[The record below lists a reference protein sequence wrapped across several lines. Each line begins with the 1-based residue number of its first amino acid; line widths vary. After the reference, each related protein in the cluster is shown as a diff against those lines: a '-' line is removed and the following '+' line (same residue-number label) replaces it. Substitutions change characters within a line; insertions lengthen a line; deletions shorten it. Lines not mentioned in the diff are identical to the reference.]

1 MSGATNGHDSFI
13 GCYLL
18 RSHHPKARW
27 RTYIGFTVNPLRR
40 IRQHNGELTQGAWR
54 TKRWRPWEMV
64 VVVYGFADQ
73 RTALQFEW
81 TWQHA
86 ETSLD
91 VKDACRAMRGI
102 VRKRGADKLKGV
114 SGQILTLFAILSTS
128 PWKYF
133 PLKIRFLSG
142 EVWRMVGDVLQV
154 VVEPDNNCLCLPEHM
169 GVSVGALQDLECL
182 QLQQDESNSSKYCE
196 NYTSYNDGG
205 YDESL
210 LEDAGVLIMTED
222 MDTTISSQGLAESPK
237 KKSRKNMKIRCIF
250 CEELA
255 QRTWSECPGCGG
267 RSHIGCLAEHF
278 LRVMPPPSVGYE
290 SIGTIPR
297 QYACLPISGSC
308 PRCIHPVEWN
318 DVLAM
323 LKTAGWKRGTG
334 ENSSPQKKGKNPCK
348 GSTSAS
354 PLKNSCKSLEDRL
367 FSLIVDDQA
376 PVAKRTGS
384 DGSPPETQSLAFR
397 VIRRLR
403 EEGRDEPFHTDENK
417 FNGSDGCQDMIVS
430 PLPPP
435 TKTSEPSIQEED
447 HHGCPVSPIDV
458 IDLCSPDKD
467 VIDLVDSPE

>member
-1 MSGATNGHDSFI
+1 
-13 GCYLL
+13 
-18 RSHHPKARW
+18 
-27 RTYIGFTVNPLRR
+27 
-40 IRQHNGELTQGAWR
+40 
-54 TKRWRPWEMV
+54 MV

-91 VKDACRAMRGI
+91 VKDACRTMRGI
-102 VRKRGADKLKGV
+102 VRRRGADKLKGV

-128 PWKYF
+128 PWKHF

-154 VVEPDNNCLCLPEHM
+154 VVEHENNNNNCLCLPEHM
-169 GVSVGALQDLECL
+169 DVSVGALQDLECL
-182 QLQQDESNSSKYCE
+182 QLQQDETNSTKYYE
-196 NYTSYNDGG
+196 NYPSYSDGEH
-205 YDESL
+205 DESL
-210 LEDAGVLIMTED
+210 LEDAGVLTMTGD

-255 QRTWSECPGCGG
+255 QRTWSECPGCGS

-278 LRVMPPPSVGYE
+278 LHVMPPSSVGYE

-297 QYACLPISGSC
+297 QDACLPISGSC
-308 PRCIHPVEWN
+308 PRCTHPVEWN

-323 LKTAGWKRGTG
+323 LKTTGWKRGTG
-334 ENSSPQKKGKNPCK
+334 ESSSPKKKGKTACK
-348 GSTSAS
+348 GSTPAS
-354 PLKNSCKSLEDRL
+354 PLKNPCKSLEDRL
-367 FSLIVDDQA
+367 LCLIVDDQA
-376 PVAKRTGS
+376 PVAQPTGS
-384 DGSPPETQSLAFR
+384 DRSPPEIQSLAFR
-397 VIRRLR
+397 MIRRLR
-403 EEGRDEPFHTDENK
+403 EEGRDNSFHTDKNK
-417 FNGSDGCQDMIVS
+417 VNDSDGCQDMMVS

-435 TKTSEPSIQEED
+435 AKISELGNLEED
-447 HHGCPVSPIDV
+447 HHGCAVSPIDV

-467 VIDLVDSPE
+467 VIDLVNSPE